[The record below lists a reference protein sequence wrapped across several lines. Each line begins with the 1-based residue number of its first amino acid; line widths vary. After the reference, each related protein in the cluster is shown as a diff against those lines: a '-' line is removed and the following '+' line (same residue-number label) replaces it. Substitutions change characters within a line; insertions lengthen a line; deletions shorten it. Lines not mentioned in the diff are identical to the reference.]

1 MQKTL
6 KYTIFKTKWGYFGLA
21 GTEYGLL
28 RTHLPG
34 PEPEKIKPK
43 LLKDLQAAQFDKTF
57 FKAAQ
62 EQITAYFEGTRPAHP
77 MGGTR
82 VNFSDVP
89 IVWDYYTSTP
99 PLRQESGSTCHSR
112 TFCHSRASGNPQ
124 TIANAKYTHVL
135 PIQRVTEFTKQVLT
149 ACRNIGFG
157 RTISYSRLAKKLGR
171 PAAASHVRNSTKGRK
186 PQKGKISNGA
196 RAVGTALAKNPLPLI
211 IPCHRIVRSDG
222 KIGGFSAPG
231 GKDLK
236 AKLLKHEHAAI
247 IPCKSL

>member
-34 PEPEKIKPK
+34 PKPEKIKPQ

-57 FKAAQ
+57 FRTTQ
-62 EQITAYFEGTRPAHP
+62 EQIAAYFE
-77 MGGTR
+77 GTR

-89 IVWDYYTSTP
+89 IVWDYYT
-99 PLRQESGSTCHSR
+99 STCHSR

-124 TIANAKYTHVL
+124 TIANAKSTHVL

-157 RTISYSRLAKKLGR
+157 RTISYSGLAKKLDR
-171 PAAASHVRNSTKGRK
+171 PAAA
-186 PQKGKISNGA
+186 
-196 RAVGTALAKNPLPLI
+196 RAIGTALAKNPLPLI
-211 IPCHRIVRSDG
+211 IPCHRIVRYDG

-231 GKDLK
+231 GTTLK
-236 AKLLKHEHAAI
+236 KKMLLHEKHH
-247 IPCKSL
+247 CQ

>member
-1 MQKTL
+1 MQKAL

-34 PEPEKIKPK
+34 PKPEKIKPQ
-43 LLKDLQAAQFDKTF
+43 LLKDLQAPQSDKTF
-57 FKAAQ
+57 FRTAQ
-62 EQITAYFEGTRPAHP
+62 EQITAYFE
-77 MGGTR
+77 GTR

-89 IVWDYYTSTP
+89 IVWDYYT
-99 PLRQESGSTCHSR
+99 STCHSR

-124 TIANAKYTHVL
+124 TIANAKSTHVL

-196 RAVGTALAKNPLPLI
+196 RAVGNALAQNPLPLI
-211 IPCHRIVRSDG
+211 IPCHRIIRCDG

-231 GKDLK
+231 GKELK

-247 IPCKSL
+247 IHCKSL